1 MVEQVEERRIAD
13 DAALAVDVHG
23 LGAPKVRAVARGDLG
38 RGESVDGVGV
48 ARDLG
53 GVERVLDDQLAAA
66 TGAVGVRGGEPE
78 RGEWR
83 RT

>member
-13 DAALAVDVHG
+13 DAALAVDVYRFS
-23 LGAPKVRAVARGDLG
+23 APEVRTVARGDLG
-38 RGESVDGVGV
+38 RGESVDGVSV

-53 GVERVLDDQLAAA
+53 GGERVLDDQLAAA
-66 TGAVGVRGGEPE
+66 TGAESEGGKPE